1 MLYSQ
6 KENIFSQER
15 CYKSMNPY
23 NFSRI
28 LLILTVTTFLL
39 TACNTKTTDVA
50 DQKGKSVTV
59 SSQDSKTYSF
69 KLEPVSVE
77 TITPKLPEVEEAVPE
92 AVPEAAPQEEAIPEI
107 MEEVAES
114 EPEIILLEE
123 SPVPIIGPKTG
134 EP

>member
-1 MLYSQ
+1 
-6 KENIFSQER
+6 
-15 CYKSMNPY
+15 MNPY

-92 AVPEAAPQEEAIPEI
+92 AAPQEEAIPEV

-114 EPEIILLEE
+114 EPEIILPEE
-123 SPVPIIGPKTG
+123 SPVPTIGPKTG